1 MDDFN
6 LSCLSEAKNEYSA
19 RLVNILTPYISEGI
33 QSIFREALELC
44 DQNDEMSK
52 YLITFQ
58 NFLARI
64 PKWNQT
70 IIDEESNRIL
80 ERSGCNYLEDLIT
93 CVHITQL
100 KILTSIRVGTKQ
112 KKIELDIPR
121 LADFIHKVYIEVAR
135 KLYKNIYLFERG
147 IPALDRQRH
156 QRIFETIIRE
166 SILNSIR
173 DSIPTDKI
181 LRAYMDQSSEIEEEV
196 EERIVEEPKLPNAEK
211 PTDISKNKITTDV
224 SNTDISNTDVSN
236 TDVSNT
242 DVPEF
247 KNTITVK
254 KESWEKRENGEK
266 RENRE
271 KRENGE
277 EKTDISN
284 SLVSLENKSS
294 KAQEIHVDTSQETN
308 KDTSIASN
316 TEHTESKLT
325 PNEHQHKKAD
335 KIPREQTLQ
344 FNDTDNILNMDT
356 NKEEKVNVPKTVENL
371 EEISKQRELERNEE
385 EDDEQLRILDDANT
399 DDIKLDIEDLQ
410 DGNTEKDR
418 QTPIDLGIEDIP
430 TF

>member
-19 RLVNILTPYISEGI
+19 RLVNILTPYIGEGI

-80 ERSGCNYLEDLIT
+80 ERSGCSYLEDLIT

-156 QRIFETIIRE
+156 QRIFETIIQE

-196 EERIVEEPKLPNAEK
+196 EERIVEEAKVSN
-211 PTDISKNKITTDV
+211 TMNTDV
-224 SNTDISNTDVSN
+224 SKTDVSN

-242 DVPEF
+242 DISNADVKDNETKDVPDF
-247 KNTITVK
+247 KNTITVQ
-254 KESWEKRENGEK
+254 KEDN

-271 KRENGE
+271 KREN
-277 EKTDISN
+277 DVSN
-284 SLVSLENKSS
+284 SLVSLDNKSP
-294 KAQEIHVDTSQETN
+294 KINVDTSE
-308 KDTSIASN
+308 N
-316 TEHTESKLT
+316 TDISATKLDKKVSGDKVPNT
-325 PNEHQHKKAD
+325 IISEPNEPNEPTVNTSNDLSNEQIKPSEPKQ
-335 KIPREQTLQ
+335 QTLQ

-356 NKEEKVNVPKTVENL
+356 NKEEKVNVPKTLENL
-371 EEISKQRELERNEE
+371 EEISKQREFERSE
-385 EDDEQLRILDDANT
+385 EDDDEQIQILGDAE
-399 DDIKLDIEDLQ
+399 DIKLDIQDLK

-418 QTPIDLGIEDIP
+418 QPIDLGIEDMP